1 MDTTTAGIP
10 VDLPIPTAKKPAT
23 RSSWCTWTVRRSIAA
38 AARANGVLREPG
50 EIQTWPTPRS
60 ASVESK
66 AWLNTWLAVGSVTL
80 GRLGG
85 VLAGLDA
92 SSPRKAYGLSM
103 ATRTYRNDEIEVDG
117 NGRML
122 LPTPLRE
129 YAQLGK
135 KVVLIGQ
142 GKKFELWDE
151 QTWSE
156 RMETWLGD
164 GVDDELPAA
173 LAELTL

>member
-1 MDTTTAGIP
+1 MLPARYREHLPGICQSQLVVTIDTDQPCLLIYPLPEWELIEEKIEALPSFNATTRRIQRLLIGH
-10 VDLPIPTAKKPAT
+10 AT
-23 RSSWCTWTVRRSIAA
+23 
-38 AARANGVLREPG
+38 
-50 EIQTWPTPRS
+50 
-60 ASVESK
+60 
-66 AWLNTWLAVGSVTL
+66 
-80 GRLGG
+80 
-85 VLAGLDA
+85 
-92 SSPRKAYGLSM
+92 
-103 ATRTYRNDEIEVDG
+103 EIEVDA

-122 LPTPLRE
+122 LPTPLRD

-151 QTWSE
+151 KLWAE

-164 GVDDELPAA
+164 GGDDELPAA